1 MPRAGSAS
9 AQAKSKYDSNPRR
22 VCAQQQIP
30 YRSDVGQTRYGP
42 PRPEGE
48 AKVITSIEDQLVI
61 DKILQHLQAKGAL
74 PPHH

>member
-9 AQAKSKYDSNPRR
+9 AQAKSNSDSNPRR

-30 YRSDVGQTRYGP
+30 YRSDVGQTRHGP

-48 AKVITSIEDQLVI
+48 AKVIASKGVNQCMNTLM
-61 DKILQHLQAKGAL
+61 QAGK
-74 PPHH
+74 